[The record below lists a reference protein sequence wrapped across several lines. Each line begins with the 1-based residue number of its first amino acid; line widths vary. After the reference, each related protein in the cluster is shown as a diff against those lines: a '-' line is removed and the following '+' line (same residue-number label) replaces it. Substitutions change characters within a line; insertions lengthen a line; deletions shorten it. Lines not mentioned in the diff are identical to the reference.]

1 MWYRRNKDLRF
12 VIIYVVVGISHAE
25 TWQNFKPVQTQWRGR
40 ANIGDERSSVNI
52 AEGLFVPVL
61 VCNEEQLCK
70 IDGFFQGL
78 EFTTLTNWPDI
89 QSMHS
94 PEK

>member
-25 TWQNFKPVQTQWRGR
+25 TWRNLKPVQTQWRGR
-40 ANIGDERSSVNI
+40 ALIGDERSSVNI

-61 VCNEEQLCK
+61 VCNCARWIL
-70 IDGFFQGL
+70 QGL